1 MTHTFVIAECGSC
14 HDNSF
19 TKALRLIDAAVAAG
33 ADAAKFQYWSSAAK
47 LAARRGL
54 GPDAKAV
61 YEKYQLPK
69 SWLPNLKE
77 YCDGSGIEFM
87 CTTYLLED
95 IAQVAPLVKRFK
107 ISAYESG
114 WNEFVQAHREYA
126 RQVIYSR
133 GEQSGTLQFSV
144 EDDAADRVKL
154 LYCVS
159 KYPTNLEDLHLK
171 TIHHRT
177 PDPMMS
183 RHSVCWWPSVYV
195 GLSDHTVST
204 VIGAVAVGCGAT
216 FIEKHLRLV
225 DTHTE
230 CPDYGHS
237 LDPQDFRTY
246 VSNIR
251 EAELAL

>member
-33 ADAAKFQYWSSAAK
+33 ADAAKFQYWSSAGK

-107 ISAYESG
+107 ISAYESR
-114 WNEFVQAHREYA
+114 WTEFVVSHYGYKKPI
-126 RQVIYSR
+126 VISQNAGYPI
-133 GEQSGTLQFSV
+133 L
-144 EDDAADRVKL
+144 DAPVNL
-154 LYCVS
+154 HYMWCVS
-159 KYPTNLEDLHLK
+159 KYPALMEDISYIPITGWK
-171 TIHHRT
+171 
-177 PDPMMS
+177 
-183 RHSVCWWPSVYV
+183 

-204 VIGAVAVGCGAT
+204 ILGGISVALGALT
-216 FIEKHLRLV
+216 IEKHLRLV
-225 DTHTE
+225 DTVGE